1 MAQAKSKP
9 SSESEIRIRP
19 ALTPEAEEMQMI
31 SLAMD
36 CARQQL
42 LDGTA
47 SSQVITHFLKLG
59 SERERL
65 ERERLQEENKLL
77 RAKTEALESAKH
89 VEELYAEAIKA
100 MKRYSGNADDAGED
114 YDDYDR

>member
-1 MAQAKSKP
+1 MAKVKSNP
-9 SSESEIRIRP
+9 SSEPEIRIRP
-19 ALTPEAEEMQMI
+19 ALSPEAEEMQMI

-100 MKRYSGNADDAGED
+100 MKRYSGNSEAEEVYDEYD
-114 YDDYDR
+114 Y